1 MNTLFSRSSP
11 QGEYLFSQGAVIL
24 KVLVYLRTTC
34 VGFFG
39 FAKLHTISARGG
51 RGHSG
56 LRRASAEKRSH
67 RGNPRAPGGNH
78 AERRPSLLVKIPQRQ
93 LLPSKHAPQPD
104 ALSARVCR
112 SRRLTWGADPVDLSI
127 VKAELIARADAP
139 HRHEVHATAPAVG
152 LEHWARLKVAVLRM
166 IDKV

>member
-1 MNTLFSRSSP
+1 MNAIIKVPFSR
-11 QGEYLFSQGAVIL
+11 YWCTCA
-24 KVLVYLRTTC
+24 LR
-34 VGFFG
+34 VPAFLG
-39 FAKLHTISARGG
+39 LPNYSISARGG

-112 SRRLTWGADPVDLSI
+112 SRRLTWGADPVDLSV

-139 HRHEVHATAPAVG
+139 HRHEVHATAPAAG
-152 LEHWARLKVAVLRM
+152 LEHWAWLKVALLRM